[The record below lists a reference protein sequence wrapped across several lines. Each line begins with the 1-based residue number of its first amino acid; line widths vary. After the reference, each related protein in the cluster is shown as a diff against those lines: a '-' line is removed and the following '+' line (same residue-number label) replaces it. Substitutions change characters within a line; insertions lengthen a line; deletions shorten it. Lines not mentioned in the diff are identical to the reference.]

1 MLSARKNLRV
11 TAGFRLFD
19 CSGPADPAFRL
30 EFCLACCFDCRK
42 PSALTAAG
50 TAGLPLR
57 DRGLD
62 VQGSKAA
69 LLEHEVNLGHSV
81 HTSVHRDCYA
91 GVALVLRV
99 EGRVLDEL
107 EGSVELGERCADSN
121 AERDD
126 LVAAWFCT
134 LTAEDVV
141 NVVAADAASLDK
153 LGYCHLVRRNQLV
166 QIPRKGGVACVSAY
180 EFFGLALA
188 PDALKAARQ
197 ASCRILFQC
206 APHIKL
212 YAKMIAEEGQIIHRL
227 SSKREAD
234 CQCRCDVAPA
244 GRGTMM
250 HYEDELRLS
259 FYEEMAPLG
268 GKQNIT
274 LVRHVETG
282 HIYVRK
288 KLTHFDREIF
298 EFLKEGCFAGIPV
311 IRELA
316 EADGVLWV
324 IEDYISGSSL
334 AELLEQ
340 ENFGEDEACAIIADL
355 CDILEPLH
363 AHKPPI
369 IHRDI
374 KSSNVIIDGAG
385 RTFLIDFDASKLVV
399 PGRKRD
405 TQLIG
410 TEEYAAPEQYGF
422 AQSDERTDVY
432 ALGILLHELLTGRL
446 PSEAYE
452 DTQAAP
458 GRGSAAPAARAA
470 EATPNGA
477 LGRVINTATAMDPAG
492 RYSSAAGLKRA
503 VLQAR
508 EIKSEAPGLLS
519 RLGLRPSRLLKA
531 LLAHLPK
538 PLRELPGFR
547 YGNPLIFAL
556 SFLWY
561 LFLVMFGL
569 LGIASNP
576 EYSAAYNTYINLT
589 AFAMLFTPTLYLGNY
604 LGIRDRLPWPKRDN
618 ILVDILRIAAGFIIL
633 IAILSVIIAE
643 AGNKLGF

>member
-1 MLSARKNLRV
+1 MLR
-11 TAGFRLFD
+11 AG
-19 CSGPADPAFRL
+19 G
-30 EFCLACCFDCRK
+30 
-42 PSALTAAG
+42 
-50 TAGLPLR
+50 AGLPLR

-69 LLEHEVNLGHSV
+69 LLEHEVNLSHSV

-99 EGRVLDEL
+99 QGRVLDEL
-107 EGSVELGERCADSN
+107 EGSVELGERRADSN

-126 LVAAWFCT
+126 LVAARFCT

-446 PSEAYE
+446 PSEACE
-452 DTQAAP
+452 DTQ
-458 GRGSAAPAARAA
+458 AAPAARAA
-470 EATPNGA
+470 EATPSGA

-508 EIKSEAPGLLS
+508 AAKSEAPGLLS

-618 ILVDILRIAAGFIIL
+618 ILVDILRIAAGLVIL
-633 IAILSVIIAE
+633 ITLLSVIVTE
-643 AGNKLGF
+643 VGNMLGF

>member
-1 MLSARKNLRV
+1 MLR
-11 TAGFRLFD
+11 AG
-19 CSGPADPAFRL
+19 G
-30 EFCLACCFDCRK
+30 
-42 PSALTAAG
+42 
-50 TAGLPLR
+50 AGLPLR

-107 EGSVELGERCADSN
+107 EGSVELGERRTDSN

-126 LVAAWFCT
+126 LVAARFCT

-166 QIPRKGGVACVSAY
+166 QIPRKDGVACVSAY

-234 CQCRCDVAPA
+234 CQCRCDVAPT

-311 IRELA
+311 IRELI
-316 EADGVLWV
+316 EADGSLWV

-446 PSEAYE
+446 PSEACE
-452 DTQAAP
+452 DTQ
-458 GRGSAAPAARAA
+458 AAPAARAA
-470 EATPNGA
+470 EATPSGA

-508 EIKSEAPGLLS
+508 AIKSEAPSLLS

-556 SFLWY
+556 SFC
-561 LFLVMFGL
+561 
-569 LGIASNP
+569 GICS
-576 EYSAAYNTYINLT
+576 L
-589 AFAMLFTPTLYLGNY
+589 
-604 LGIRDRLPWPKRDN
+604 
-618 ILVDILRIAAGFIIL
+618 
-633 IAILSVIIAE
+633 
-643 AGNKLGF
+643 

>member
-1 MLSARKNLRV
+1 MRILSDKSGERWCAVSTKKP
-11 TAGFRLFD
+11 AGDR
-19 CSGPADPAFRL
+19 R
-30 EFCLACCFDCRK
+30 
-42 PSALTAAG
+42 
-50 TAGLPLR
+50 LPLR

-62 VQGSKAA
+62 VQGSEAA
-69 LLEHEVNLGHSV
+69 LLEHEVNLGHSA

-107 EGSVELGERCADSN
+107 EGSVELGERRADSN

-141 NVVAADAASLDK
+141 NVVAADAAPLDK
-153 LGYCHLVRRNQLV
+153 LGYCHLVGRNQLV
-166 QIPRKGGVACVSAY
+166 QIPRKDGVACVSAY

-188 PDALKAARQ
+188 SDALKAARQ

-259 FYEEMAPLG
+259 FYEKMAPLG

-334 AELLEQ
+334 AELVEQ
-340 ENFGEDEACAIIADL
+340 GPLGESEACAIIAEL

-399 PGRKRD
+399 HGRKRD

-446 PSEAYE
+446 PSEACE
-452 DTQAAP
+452 DTQ
-458 GRGSAAPAARAA
+458 AAPAARAA
-470 EATPNGA
+470 EATPSGA

-492 RYSSAAGLKRA
+492 RYLSAAGLKRA

-508 EIKSEAPGLLS
+508 AAKSEAPGLLS
-519 RLGLRPSRLLKA
+519 RLGLRPSRLLKV

-604 LGIRDRLPWPKRDN
+604 LGIRDRLPWPKHDN

>member
-1 MLSARKNLRV
+1 MPQIRLFRV
-11 TAGFRLFD
+11 DTAGLLPRTL
-19 CSGPADPAFRL
+19 PAFRL
-30 EFCLACCFDCRK
+30 AGSLLSRPAGFH
-42 PSALTAAG
+42 LT
-50 TAGLPLR
+50 GLPVR
-57 DRGLD
+57 LD
-62 VQGSKAA
+62 VQGSEAA
-69 LLEHEVNLGHSV
+69 LFEHEVNLGYTMHP
-81 HTSVHRDCYA
+81 SVHRDCYA

-107 EGSVELGERCADSN
+107 EGSVELGERRADSN

-126 LVAAWFCT
+126 LVAARFCT

-234 CQCRCDVAPA
+234 CQYRCDVAPV

-446 PSEAYE
+446 PSEACE
-452 DTQAAP
+452 DTQ
-458 GRGSAAPAARAA
+458 AAPAARAA
-470 EATPNGA
+470 EATPSGA
-477 LGRVINTATAMDPAG
+477 LGRVINTATAMDPAR

-508 EIKSEAPGLLS
+508 AIKSEAPGLLS

-547 YGNPLIFAL
+547 YGNPLVFAL

-569 LGIASNP
+569 LGIADNP
-576 EYSAAYNTYINLT
+576 EYSAAYNTYIDLT

-604 LGIRDRLPWPKRDN
+604 LGIRDRLPWPKPDN

-643 AGNKLGF
+643 LGNKLGF

>member
-1 MLSARKNLRV
+1 MLR
-11 TAGFRLFD
+11 AG
-19 CSGPADPAFRL
+19 G
-30 EFCLACCFDCRK
+30 
-42 PSALTAAG
+42 
-50 TAGLPLR
+50 AGLPLR

-69 LLEHEVNLGHSV
+69 LLEHEVNLSHSV

-107 EGSVELGERCADSN
+107 EGSVELGERRADSN

-166 QIPRKGGVACVSAY
+166 KIPRKGGVACVSAY

-446 PSEAYE
+446 PSEACE
-452 DTQAAP
+452 DTQ
-458 GRGSAAPAARAA
+458 AAPAARAA
-470 EATPNGA
+470 EATPSGA

-492 RYSSAAGLKRA
+492 RYSSAEGLKRA

-508 EIKSEAPGLLS
+508 AIKSEAPSLLS

-569 LGIASNP
+569 VGIADNP

-604 LGIRDRLPWPKRDN
+604 LGIRDRLPWPKHNN
-618 ILVDILRIAAGFIIL
+618 ILVDILRIAAGLVIL
-633 IAILSVIIAE
+633 ITLLSVIVTE
-643 AGNKLGF
+643 VGNLLGF

>member
-1 MLSARKNLRV
+1 MLPRTL
-11 TAGFRLFD
+11 
-19 CSGPADPAFRL
+19 PAFRL
-30 EFCLACCFDCRK
+30 AGSLLSRPAGFH
-42 PSALTAAG
+42 LT
-50 TAGLPLR
+50 GLPVR
-57 DRGLD
+57 LD
-62 VQGSKAA
+62 VQGSEAA
-69 LLEHEVNLGHSV
+69 LFEHEVNLGYTMHP
-81 HTSVHRDCYA
+81 SVHRDCYA

-107 EGSVELGERCADSN
+107 EGSVELGERRADSN

-126 LVAAWFCT
+126 LVAARFCT

-234 CQCRCDVAPA
+234 CQYRCDVAPV

-446 PSEAYE
+446 PSEACE
-452 DTQAAP
+452 DTQ
-458 GRGSAAPAARAA
+458 AAPAARAA
-470 EATPNGA
+470 EATPSGA
-477 LGRVINTATAMDPAG
+477 LGRVINTATAMDPAR

-508 EIKSEAPGLLS
+508 AIKSEAPGLLS

-547 YGNPLIFAL
+547 YGNPLVFAL

-569 LGIASNP
+569 LGIADNP
-576 EYSAAYNTYINLT
+576 EYSAAYNTYIDLT

-604 LGIRDRLPWPKRDN
+604 LGIRDRLPWPKPDN

-643 AGNKLGF
+643 LGNKLGF

>member
-1 MLSARKNLRV
+1 M

-19 CSGPADPAFRL
+19 CSGPAEPVFCL

-50 TAGLPLR
+50 GAGLPLR

-69 LLEHEVNLGHSV
+69 LLEHEVNLGHSA

-99 EGRVLDEL
+99 EWRVLDEL
-107 EGSVELGERCADSN
+107 EGSVELGERRADSN

-166 QIPRKGGVACVSAY
+166 QIPRKGGAVAVSAY

-234 CQCRCDVAPA
+234 CQCRCDLAPA

-446 PSEAYE
+446 PSEACE

-458 GRGSAAPAARAA
+458 GRGPAAPAARATA
-470 EATPNGA
+470 PTPSGA

-492 RYSSAAGLKRA
+492 RYSSVAGLKRA

-508 EIKSEAPGLLS
+508 AIKSEAPGLLS

-604 LGIRDRLPWPKRDN
+604 LGIRDRLPWPKHDN

>member
-1 MLSARKNLRV
+1 
-11 TAGFRLFD
+11 
-19 CSGPADPAFRL
+19 
-30 EFCLACCFDCRK
+30 
-42 PSALTAAG
+42 
-50 TAGLPLR
+50 
-57 DRGLD
+57 
-62 VQGSKAA
+62 
-69 LLEHEVNLGHSV
+69 
-81 HTSVHRDCYA
+81 
-91 GVALVLRV
+91 
-99 EGRVLDEL
+99 
-107 EGSVELGERCADSN
+107 
-121 AERDD
+121 
-126 LVAAWFCT
+126 
-134 LTAEDVV
+134 
-141 NVVAADAASLDK
+141 
-153 LGYCHLVRRNQLV
+153 
-166 QIPRKGGVACVSAY
+166 
-180 EFFGLALA
+180 
-188 PDALKAARQ
+188 
-197 ASCRILFQC
+197 
-206 APHIKL
+206 
-212 YAKMIAEEGQIIHRL
+212 MIAEEGQIIHRL

-298 EFLKEGCFAGIPV
+298 EFLKEGSFAGIPV

-334 AELLEQ
+334 DELLEQ
-340 ENFGEDEACAIIADL
+340 GNFGEDEACAIIADL

-446 PSEAYE
+446 PSEADE
-452 DTQAAP
+452 DTQARTAVPMP
-458 GRGSAAPAARAA
+458 G
-470 EATPNGA
+470 GA
-477 LGRVINTATAMDPAG
+477 LGRVINTATAMDPAR

-508 EIKSEAPGLLS
+508 AIKSEAPGLLS
-519 RLGLRPSRLLKA
+519 RLGLRPSRLLKV

-604 LGIRDRLPWPKRDN
+604 LGIRDRLPWPKHDN

>member
-1 MLSARKNLRV
+1 MRILSDKSGERWYAVSTKKP
-11 TAGFRLFD
+11 AGDR
-19 CSGPADPAFRL
+19 R
-30 EFCLACCFDCRK
+30 
-42 PSALTAAG
+42 
-50 TAGLPLR
+50 LPLR

-62 VQGSKAA
+62 VQGSEAA
-69 LLEHEVNLGHSV
+69 LLEHEVNLGHSA

-107 EGSVELGERCADSN
+107 EGSVELGERRADSN

-141 NVVAADAASLDK
+141 NVVAADAAPLDK
-153 LGYCHLVRRNQLV
+153 LGYCHLVGRNQLV
-166 QIPRKGGVACVSAY
+166 QIPRKDGVACVSAY

-188 PDALKAARQ
+188 SDALKAARQ

-259 FYEEMAPLG
+259 FYEKMAPLG

-334 AELLEQ
+334 AELVEQ
-340 ENFGEDEACAIIADL
+340 GPLGESEACAIIAEL

-399 PGRKRD
+399 HGRKRD

-446 PSEAYE
+446 PSEACE
-452 DTQAAP
+452 DTQ
-458 GRGSAAPAARAA
+458 AAPAARAA
-470 EATPNGA
+470 EATPSGA

-492 RYSSAAGLKRA
+492 RYLSAAGLKRA

-508 EIKSEAPGLLS
+508 AAKSEAPGLLS
-519 RLGLRPSRLLKA
+519 RLGLRPSRLLKV

-604 LGIRDRLPWPKRDN
+604 LGIRDRLPWPKHDN

>member
-1 MLSARKNLRV
+1 MRILSDKSGERWCAVSTKKP
-11 TAGFRLFD
+11 AGDR
-19 CSGPADPAFRL
+19 R
-30 EFCLACCFDCRK
+30 
-42 PSALTAAG
+42 
-50 TAGLPLR
+50 LPLR

-62 VQGSKAA
+62 VQGSEAA
-69 LLEHEVNLGHSV
+69 LLEHEVNLGHSA

-107 EGSVELGERCADSN
+107 EGSVELGERRADSN

-141 NVVAADAASLDK
+141 NVVAADAAPLDK
-153 LGYCHLVRRNQLV
+153 LGYCHLVGRNQLV
-166 QIPRKGGVACVSAY
+166 QIPRKDGVACVSAY

-188 PDALKAARQ
+188 SDALKAARQ

-259 FYEEMAPLG
+259 FYEKMAPLG

-334 AELLEQ
+334 AELVEQ
-340 ENFGEDEACAIIADL
+340 GPLGESEACAIIAEL

-399 PGRKRD
+399 HGRKRD

-446 PSEAYE
+446 PSEACE
-452 DTQAAP
+452 DTQ
-458 GRGSAAPAARAA
+458 AAPAARAA
-470 EATPNGA
+470 EATPSGA

-492 RYSSAAGLKRA
+492 RYLSAAGLKRA

-508 EIKSEAPGLLS
+508 AAKSEAPGLLS

-589 AFAMLFTPTLYLGNY
+589 AFAMLFAPTLYLGNY
-604 LGIRDRLPWPKRDN
+604 LGIRDRLPWPKHDN
-618 ILVDILRIAAGFIIL
+618 ILVDILRIAAGLVIL
-633 IAILSVIIAE
+633 ITILSVIIAE

>member
-1 MLSARKNLRV
+1 M

-19 CSGPADPAFRL
+19 CSGPAEPVFCI

-50 TAGLPLR
+50 GAGLPLR
-57 DRGLD
+57 DRGLY

-69 LLEHEVNLGHSV
+69 LFEHEVNLGYTMHP
-81 HTSVHRDCYA
+81 SVHRDCYA

-107 EGSVELGERCADSN
+107 EGSVELGERRADSN

-126 LVAAWFCT
+126 LVAARFCT

-234 CQCRCDVAPA
+234 CQYRCDVAPV

-405 TQLIG
+405 TQLMG

-446 PSEAYE
+446 PSEACE
-452 DTQAAP
+452 DTQ
-458 GRGSAAPAARAA
+458 AAPAARAA
-470 EATPNGA
+470 EATPSGA

-492 RYSSAAGLKRA
+492 RYLSAAGLKRA

-508 EIKSEAPGLLS
+508 AIKSEAPGLLS

-589 AFAMLFTPTLYLGNY
+589 AFAMLFAPTLYLGNY
-604 LGIRDRLPWPKRDN
+604 LGIRDRLPWPKHDN
-618 ILVDILRIAAGFIIL
+618 ILVDILRIAAGLVIL
-633 IAILSVIIAE
+633 ITILSVIIAE

>member
-1 MLSARKNLRV
+1 MRVLSDKSGERWCAVSTKKP
-11 TAGFRLFD
+11 AGDR
-19 CSGPADPAFRL
+19 R
-30 EFCLACCFDCRK
+30 
-42 PSALTAAG
+42 
-50 TAGLPLR
+50 LPLR

-62 VQGSKAA
+62 VQGSEAA
-69 LLEHEVNLGHSV
+69 LLEHEVNLGHSA

-107 EGSVELGERCADSN
+107 EGSVELGERRADSN

-141 NVVAADAASLDK
+141 NVVAADAAPLDK
-153 LGYCHLVRRNQLV
+153 LGYCHLVGRNQLV
-166 QIPRKGGVACVSAY
+166 QIPRKDGVACVSAY

-188 PDALKAARQ
+188 SDALKAARQ

-259 FYEEMAPLG
+259 FYEKMAPLG

-334 AELLEQ
+334 AELVEQ
-340 ENFGEDEACAIIADL
+340 GPLGESEACAIIAEL

-399 PGRKRD
+399 HGRKRD

-446 PSEAYE
+446 PSEACE
-452 DTQAAP
+452 DTQ
-458 GRGSAAPAARAA
+458 AAPAARAA
-470 EATPNGA
+470 EATPSGA

-492 RYSSAAGLKRA
+492 RYLSAAGLKRA

-508 EIKSEAPGLLS
+508 AAKSEAPGLLS

-589 AFAMLFTPTLYLGNY
+589 AFAMLFAPTLYLGNY
-604 LGIRDRLPWPKRDN
+604 LGIRDRLPWPKHDN
-618 ILVDILRIAAGFIIL
+618 ILVDILRIAAGLVIL
-633 IAILSVIIAE
+633 ITILSVIIAE